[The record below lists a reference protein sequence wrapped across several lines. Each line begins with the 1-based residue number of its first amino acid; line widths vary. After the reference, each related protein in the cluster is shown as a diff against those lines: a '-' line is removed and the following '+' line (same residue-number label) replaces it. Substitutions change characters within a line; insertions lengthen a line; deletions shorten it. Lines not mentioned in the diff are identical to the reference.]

1 MPKVEQE
8 TLQNK
13 CKECEEEFLSLN
25 EGRIFPYLRCKR
37 CNIGRMLHEA
47 DSPQWYGV
55 DSVKRD

>member
-13 CKECEEEFLSLN
+13 CKECVDKFFSSN
-25 EGRIFPYLRCKR
+25 EGKIFPYSRCKR
-37 CNIGRMLHEA
+37 CDIGRRLHEL
-47 DSPQWYGV
+47 DSSRWFGV